1 MHHSSTPCIHDDK
14 FIFLGFSFGGMLAC
28 YNAAK
33 LWDKAIIGVDV
44 LEKSIACVTF
54 GQPLLPIPYV
64 YETIRKYPKFD
75 KTIHSIC
82 DEEDIFP
89 RVLYSN
95 YGQIMSP
102 ETSMRALTGNNGGN
116 AVPKSEYSDVS
127 QLVHACNYIINMFSL

>member
-1 MHHSSTPCIHDDK
+1 MIIK
-14 FIFLGFSFGGMLAC
+14 FIHLGFSFGGMLAC

-75 KTIHSIC
+75 NTIHSIW

-89 RVLYSN
+89 RVLYSH
-95 YGQIMSP
+95 YGQFLP
-102 ETSMRALTGNNGGN
+102 DTSMRALTGSNGN
-116 AVPKSEYSDVS
+116 TVPYSDVR
-127 QLVHACNYIINMFSL
+127 QYT